1 MEIQLINGR
10 FSVEEAEQL
19 LTAIV
24 KVKIAFHEEKIN
36 TKDKTEEDIK
46 HSESRILHLE
56 RTLRNAIE
64 KLKQNNRKETNIQ
77 AHIELKFPPQIGQ

>member
-19 LTAIV
+19 LTDIV
-24 KVKIAFHEEKIN
+24 KVKIAFHEKKII
-36 TKDKTEEDIK
+36 TKDITEEDIE
-46 HSESRILHLE
+46 HSERRILHLE

-64 KLKQNNRKETNIQ
+64 KLKESNQKETNIQ
-77 AHIELKFPPQIGQ
+77 AHIEVNFPPYIGQ